1 MRISARHIIISALA
15 LMALPLVLPASATGQ
30 KPLKAPETLPKIAPQ
45 IPSADRNNSKRVF
58 LERADV
64 MKQMERD
71 SFIIVTGNVEFSHGA
86 MHMFC
91 DSAHFYDG
99 TESLDAF
106 GNIRMEQGDTLF
118 IYGDEL
124 TFNGLEQKAYLYG
137 TDARP
142 VKMINRD
149 VTLLTPTFIYDL
161 RNEYGYYYEGGTLTD
176 KGNRL
181 ISIEGE
187 YIPKTKEANFYD
199 NVHLTSLSKSDT
211 LEILSDTLFYNT
223 ESHIAELVSPS
234 TIINAQATIT
244 TDNGTY
250 DTNTSVANL
259 YNRSK
264 VVASTGTTLEGD
276 TLFYDRNVGFGEA
289 FGNMEIV
296 DTAHCVILTG
306 NYGYYNELTD
316 SAFATGRA
324 LAKEYSQ
331 GDTLYMHGRYLYSFT
346 VTDTTKFEA
355 DTIAGIEAYSIV
367 DTTHV
372 MVAHP
377 RVRFYRSDMQGLCDS
392 LRFEERDS
400 TLFMFHHPVVWSDER
415 QIFGNIIEVH
425 LNDST
430 IDKAILPDF
439 AFSAER
445 IEGNF
450 FNQLSGKEMI
460 AYFRDSEL
468 YRLDVNGNVQAI
480 MLPMENDSTYNKIV
494 NVESSFM
501 TADFEGRDILKMK
514 MWPSTNGTV
523 TPLYLAKKSL
533 FFLPQFKWYTDMR
546 PTSPEDVFL
555 VPEQMET
562 LMADIPQYPVPL
574 PGTLLERIARYSAEE
589 DAAEEETEAEK
600 PNTADE
606 QSEPDKE
613 NPETAASESE
623 AAAGDE
629 SLEPEDIPDEEQ
641 GEAEGDQSEMDN
653 PL

>member
-1 MRISARHIIISALA
+1 MRINARHIVLTALT
-15 LMALPLVLPASATGQ
+15 LMALPLVLPAASSTQPPA
-30 KPLKAPETLPKIAPQ
+30 KPAAARPKIEPQ
-45 IPSADRNNSKRVF
+45 IPKADRNNSKRVF
-58 LERADV
+58 LERAEV

-71 SFIIVTGNVEFSHGA
+71 SFVIVTGDVEFTHGA

-99 TESLDAF
+99 SQSLDAF

-124 TFNGLEQKAYLYG
+124 TFNGIEQKAYLYG
-137 TDARP
+137 TSTRP

-149 VTLLTPTFIYDL
+149 VTLITPTFIYDL
-161 RNEYGYYYEGGTLTD
+161 RNEYGYYYEGGKLTD
-176 KGNRL
+176 KGNEL
-181 ISIEGE
+181 TSIEGE

-199 NVHLTSLSKSDT
+199 NVNLTSLSKSDT
-211 LEILSDTLFYNT
+211 LLIMSDTLFYNT
-223 ESHIAELVSPS
+223 QTHIAELVSPS

-276 TLFYDRNVGFGEA
+276 TLFYDRNMGFGEA
-289 FGNMEIV
+289 FGYMEIV
-296 DTAHCVILTG
+296 DTAHCVILNG
-306 NYGYYNELTD
+306 DYGYYNELTD
-316 SAFATGRA
+316 SAFATGHA
-324 LAKEYSQ
+324 LAREYSQ

-346 VTDTTKFEA
+346 VMDTTRFEA
-355 DTIAGIEAYSIV
+355 DTIAGIEAYSVV

-400 TLFMFHHPVVWSDER
+400 TLWMHHHPVVWSGER

-430 IDKAILPDF
+430 IDKAVFPDF

-445 IEGNF
+445 VEGNF

-460 AYFRDSEL
+460 AYFRDGEM
-468 YRLDVNGNVQAI
+468 YQLDVNGNVQAI

-501 TADFEGRDILKMK
+501 TADFEGRDILRMK
-514 MWPSTNGTV
+514 MWPATNGTV
-523 TPLYLAKKSL
+523 TPLYLAKKSI
-533 FFLPQFKWYTDMR
+533 FYLPAFKWYTDMR
-546 PTSPEDVFL
+546 PLSPEDVFV
-555 VPEQMET
+555 VPQQMDE
-562 LMADIPQYPVPL
+562 LMADIPSYPIAL
-574 PGTLLERIARYSAEE
+574 PGTMLERIAMYTREDDEAAEGDSPE
-589 DAAEEETEAEK
+589 EPVETAQEEPETTDPGETKATNQEETEEETEE
-600 PNTADE
+600 
-606 QSEPDKE
+606 
-613 NPETAASESE
+613 
-623 AAAGDE
+623 
-629 SLEPEDIPDEEQ
+629 
-641 GEAEGDQSEMDN
+641 
-653 PL
+653 

>member
-1 MRISARHIIISALA
+1 MRISARHIILLALA
-15 LMALPLVLPASATGQ
+15 LMALPLVLPASATRQ
-30 KPLKAPETLPKIAPQ
+30 KPLKPAQTLPTVAPQ
-45 IPSADRNNSKRVF
+45 IPSANRNDSKRVF

-64 MKQMERD
+64 MKQNERD

-86 MHMFC
+86 MLMFC
-91 DSAHFYDG
+91 DSAHFYDAS
-99 TESLDAF
+99 ESLDAF

-124 TFNGLEQKAYLYG
+124 TFNGIEQKAYLYG
-137 TDARP
+137 SDSRP

-181 ISIEGE
+181 TSIEGE
-187 YIPKTKEANFYD
+187 YIPRTKEANFYD
-199 NVHLTSLSKSDT
+199 NVNLTSLSKSDT
-211 LEILSDTLFYNT
+211 LVIISDTLFYNT
-223 ESHIAELVSPS
+223 ESHVAELVSPS
-234 TIINAQATIT
+234 TIVNAQATIT

-306 NYGYYNELTD
+306 DYGYYNELTD

-331 GDTLYMHGRYLYSFT
+331 GDTLYMHGRYLYSFA

-355 DTIAGIEAYSIV
+355 DTVAGIEAYTVV

-430 IDKAILPDF
+430 IDKAVLPDF

-460 AYFRDSEL
+460 AYFRDGEM
-468 YRLDVNGNVQAI
+468 YQLDVNGNVQAI
-480 MLPMENDSTYNKIV
+480 MMPMENDSTYNKIV

-514 MWPSTNGTV
+514 MWPATNGTV

-546 PTSPEDVFL
+546 PVSPADVF
-555 VPEQMET
+555 VIPEQMEA
-562 LMADIPQYPVPL
+562 LMSDIPEYPVTL
-574 PGTLLERIARYSAEE
+574 PGTLLERVARYA
-589 DAAEEETEAEK
+589 DEEEA
-600 PNTADE
+600 
-606 QSEPDKE
+606 
-613 NPETAASESE
+613 
-623 AAAGDE
+623 
-629 SLEPEDIPDEEQ
+629 PEDETGEESVQ
-641 GEAEGDQSEMDN
+641 
-653 PL
+653 